1 MKVKASQ
8 SRSSSSKKKSIPE
21 GVIDHSPYISLKL
34 KRVQVFLLLPNSGV
48 SSYNSF
54 YGKISEIITGDS
66 KYYTVGYSIVQY
78 NVVQHSLVLHT
89 IVQYRI
95 AVNTLSTLIERIEN
109 GFGRFKHFKISAAQD
124 KHNFGNCASLSRY
137 VKKCYNVMILTRVR
151 WFCSLIEKP

>member
-34 KRVQVFLLLPNSGV
+34 KRVQVFLLLPNSGM

-54 YGKISEIITGDS
+54 YGKISEIIARDS
-66 KYYTVGYSIVQY
+66 IQQGIVQY
-78 NVVQHSLVLHT
+78 NIVQHSWVLYT
-89 IVQYRI
+89 IIQYRI
-95 AVNTLSTLIERIEN
+95 GVNTLSTLIERIEN

-124 KHNFGNCASLSRY
+124 KPNFGNCASLSRY

-151 WFCSLIEKP
+151 WFGSLIEKP